1 MPVVKMF
8 IQNPSNSFPVYKS
21 VSNNNVNVKNTF
33 RPIPRL
39 LIGGAMVGRI
49 QFAKSGCSSCGK

>member
-21 VSNNNVNVKNTF
+21 VSNNLKVKNTF
-33 RPIPRL
+33 KPIPRL